1 MSKNQ
6 SIATWAAFVL
16 TAMQSKYGLLG
27 EAFAQT
33 IKEYKII
40 PFLINNYELLHYYD
54 NDYVTDDLAKYV
66 AEQGG
71 SLNVA
76 VNR

>member
-1 MSKNQ
+1 MFMSANQ
-6 SIATWAAFVL
+6 AIATWVAFIL
-16 TAMQSKYGLLG
+16 TATQSKHKLFGD
-27 EAFAQT
+27 AFAET
-33 IKEYKII
+33 IKKYKII

-71 SLNVA
+71 SLDV
-76 VNR
+76 V